1 MLICI
6 RDCYPKYDTDQGDV
20 YRIRANSLFSEY
32 IRSIHPKTEEPS
44 WTIYSEIFPQIMGVI
59 YRFEDF
65 MELREWRNSKIDQ
78 ILS

>member
-44 WTIYSEIFPQIMGVI
+44 
-59 YRFEDF
+59 
-65 MELREWRNSKIDQ
+65 
-78 ILS
+78 